1 MVMDVDIPARL
12 SSFFVSLSWLWL
24 FLFAGWDELSEHGS
38 LFFSFFFCIDI
49 SVICIISLPCCSIY
63 SILFYLVLF

>member
-38 LFFSFFFCIDI
+38 LFFSFFFFA
-49 SVICIISLPCCSIY
+49 LT
-63 SILFYLVLF
+63 LA